1 MSAECNSATSSSPER
16 RTDISDW
23 IHGLPLG
30 WMAILIFGGTF
41 LSAAV
46 ILLVVHSLAVGQR
59 ANVFKAVSPALLSP
73 LGIMFG
79 LLVAFLASQAWRD
92 QDRAHIEVNRE
103 ASALRDVVILSE
115 SFPGKAA
122 HLRGLV
128 RQHIHEAQTAEW
140 PAMAS
145 GRATIT
151 IIPASLAQAMQIT
164 LALPVQGE
172 GQAAAQRA
180 IVASLENALE
190 ARRQRILI
198 SQSEVNPVKWVSLIV
213 QAICMLTTIAM
224 VHVDNR
230 TTAAIAMGVF
240 STAIAVCIM
249 LITAHDRPFVG
260 PNAVQPTV
268 LLQTQPD
275 ASANTGR

>member
-1 MSAECNSATSSSPER
+1 MAARPSSAWRYRPYLFPLYTPAGFAVTSE
-16 RTDISDW
+16 
-23 IHGLPLG
+23 
-30 WMAILIFGGTF
+30 
-41 LSAAV
+41 
-46 ILLVVHSLAVGQR
+46 
-59 ANVFKAVSPALLSP
+59 SPADHPHHNSFW
-73 LGIMFG
+73 I
-79 LLVAFLASQAWRD
+79 ASDHLHCWMPAADGR
-92 QDRAHIEVNRE
+92 RE
-103 ASALRDVVILSE
+103 EYTYNFYLDE
-115 SFPGKAA
+115 TF
-122 HLRGLV
+122 
-128 RQHIHEAQTAEW
+128 Q
-140 PAMAS
+140 

-151 IIPASLAQAMQIT
+151 TIPASLAQAMQIT

-198 SQSEVNPVKWVSLIV
+198 SQSEVNPVKWLSLIV

-268 LLQTQPD
+268 LLQMQPD